1 MTANGRKV
9 GSARATTAPAQKP
22 LTLLDRLRLASDA
35 LVSVKTVDKWYAN
48 ATAVNEGN
56 RARLERAAAKFGIER
71 KATQA

>member
-1 MTANGRKV
+1 MTANARKV
-9 GSARATTAPAQKP
+9 GAKRAPVANGQKP
-22 LTLLDRLRLASDA
+22 LSLLDRLRLASDA

-71 KATQA
+71 KATV